1 MDISPT
7 RNLTQQL
14 VHELG
19 IAIVQGAYSSEKGMP
34 SEADICQ
41 QYEISRSATREAVK
55 MLTAKG
61 LLSSRPRQGIRIQ
74 PRTSWNLFDTDVL
87 SWILSGTP
95 SLTMLRD
102 FLQLRLAF
110 EPEAAALAATNANRI
125 KIRDIEIAL
134 MRPRTSSQQA
144 DESVHDA
151 TTETDNA
158 FSDADS
164 AYSGTDNTF
173 SDAGIAIRDTEIAI
187 RDTEIAIRDTGIA
200 TSDTSHAL
208 SADIAF
214 HSAILAATDNPFYM
228 QLTSFIESSLKAGAH
243 FSQLREINGSKY
255 AEKRAVYEAIATG
268 QAEEARAVF
277 RHMLQ
282 SMIESLEIVLK
293 TDTRGEP
300 LTGNS

>member
-74 PRTSWNLFDTDVL
+74 PKTSWNLFDTDVL

-110 EPEAAALAATNANRI
+110 EPEAAALATTNAKRD
-125 KIRDIEIAL
+125 KIRKIETAL
-134 MRPRTSSQQA
+134 IQSQTSSHHA
-144 DESVHDA
+144 GEAFCDDGGAFGGEALSDGEKALDYEGTALNDA
-151 TTETDNA
+151 A
-158 FSDADS
+158 I
-164 AYSGTDNTF
+164 TF
-173 SDAGIAIRDTEIAI
+173 N
-187 RDTEIAIRDTGIA
+187 
-200 TSDTSHAL
+200 DTSQTL

-214 HSAILAATDNPFYM
+214 HSAILAATDNPFYT
-228 QLTSFIESSLKAGAH
+228 QLTSFIESSLKASAH
-243 FSQLREINGSKY
+243 FPQLRSVNGSEY
-255 AEKRAVYEAIATG
+255 AAKRAIYEAIAAG
-268 QAEEARAVF
+268 QAEQARSVF
-277 RHMLQ
+277 RHMLL
-282 SMIESLEIVLK
+282 SMIEALETVLK
-293 TDTRGEP
+293 NETQGQP